1 MGFSLHQLADKWRRF
16 RETAFFHDAVLFLV
30 FVGIST
36 LFWII
41 LALNDS
47 AQDSFNV
54 RLNIA
59 NVPDSV
65 TFINDIPDKFHVGVR
80 DKGTTLWRNHYRR
93 PTVSINFRDY
103 ADKGVLM
110 FTHSDMQTALKSL
123 FGTSAVIT
131 STSLDSLKLVYTT
144 NKGKRV
150 PVDIDANITPASGSV
165 IEGNPQASPSNVY
178 VFGEQSVLDTIHLV
192 RTQRITLNDLT
203 ENTSVTVKLN
213 KIKNARVVPSTVEV
227 KVPVEPL
234 VRKEAMITITPINVP
249 QNASLLLFPS
259 KVPVDYYVAM
269 SRLGDDDD
277 PSIELQVDY
286 RGILESRNGKLR
298 VKVANYPERLQNLS
312 LKTDSVEY
320 TIVKN

>member
-1 MGFSLHQLADKWRRF
+1 MGRRFDTLLDKWRTI
-16 RETAFFHDAVLFLV
+16 RETTIFHDTVIFLI
-30 FVGIST
+30 FVGVST

-47 AQDSFNV
+47 AQESFNV
-54 RLNIA
+54 RVNIT

-65 TFINDIPDKFHVGVR
+65 TFISDIPDKFHVGVR

-93 PTVSINFRDY
+93 PTIAINFRDY
-103 ADKGVLM
+103 ADKGILRYSK
-110 FTHSDMQTALKSL
+110 SDMQTALKAL
-123 FGTSAVIT
+123 FGTSATIL
-131 STSLDSLKLVYTT
+131 SSSLDSLLLVYTV

-150 PVDIDANITPASGSV
+150 PIMISSNISAASGSV
-165 IEGNPQASPSNVY
+165 IEGNLQPSPSNVY
-178 VFGEQSVLDTIHLV
+178 VFGEQAVLDTIHAV
-192 RTQRITLNDLT
+192 RTELISMKDLT
-203 ENTSVTVKLN
+203 ETTTVNAKLS
-213 KIKNARVVPSTVEV
+213 KIKNARIVPSTVEV
-227 KVPVEPL
+227 KIPVEPL

-249 QNASLLLFPS
+249 SGKSLLLFPS

-286 RGILESRNGKLR
+286 RGMLESRNGKLR
-298 VKVANYPERLQNLS
+298 VKVVSYPERLQNLS